1 MKVRKTMSKFDQS
14 GVAHFGLIIVIILV
28 LVGVGFVFWRVQDQ
42 ASDNSEPATTAEIQ
56 TDDTIEDEADL
67 ADVEEGL
74 NQADIDADLDVSE
87 LDAVIE

>member
-1 MKVRKTMSKFDQS
+1 MRKFDQN
-14 GVAHFGLIIVIILV
+14 GVAHLGLIIVIILV

-42 ASDNSEPATTAEIQ
+42 ASDSTEPATTAEVQ
-56 TDDTIEDEADL
+56 TDEAIEDEAGL
-67 ADVEEGL
+67 ADAEEEL